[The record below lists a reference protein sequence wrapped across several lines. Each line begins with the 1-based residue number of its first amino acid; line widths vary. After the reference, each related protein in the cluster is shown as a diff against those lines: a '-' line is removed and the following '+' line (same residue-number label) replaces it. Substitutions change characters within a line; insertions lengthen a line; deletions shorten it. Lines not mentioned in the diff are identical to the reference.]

1 MKAIEVVLA
10 RFALVVVAVIAYRA
24 GYLRAEAEL
33 LRQRHP
39 TETER
44 NALRVKS
51 VPPRWRRVAGWAA
64 YTGSELLLCLF
75 LFLAFHHARRWGWAR
90 SMAAW
95 VLWFALFMGGIW
107 LAEWC
112 WKPYR
117 ETQERLRHEQTETL
131 RAIEGSAREKDST

>member
-10 RFALVVVAVIAYRA
+10 LFALVVVAVIAYRA

-39 TETER
+39 TETGR

-51 VPPRWRRVAGWAA
+51 VLPRWRRVAGWAA
-64 YTGSELLLCLF
+64 YPGSGLLLCLF
-75 LFLAFHHARRWGWAR
+75 LFLALHHARRWGWAG

-131 RAIEGSAREKDST
+131 RAIEGRGREEDST